1 MWKKAVMRKVLNAMA
16 SFRKLYDKEKI
27 DFSNLL
33 YPNRAMFLLLVPIVV
48 EQLLNSFMGMA
59 DTMMV
64 SNVGSEA
71 ISAVSL
77 VDSINNLVIQMFAA
91 MASGAAIICSQY
103 LGHRDK
109 EGGNKAARQVLLTVL
124 VISLSLTLI
133 GLLLRKPLLRLIF
146 GQIDPGVMDKAM
158 SYFLVTILSYPFL
171 ALFNAGAAFFRAGGN
186 SRFPMIVSVISNL
199 LNIGGNAILI
209 FGLDMGV
216 TGAALSTLFSRIFCA
231 VVVLFSLRRDGQ
243 PIVVRDYYRIRPDM
257 PLIMKILA
265 IGIPS
270 GIENGMF
277 QFGKLAIQSTVSA
290 MGTAAIAAQAMANIL
305 EMVNG
310 IFGVGVG
317 IGLMTMVGQALGAG
331 RKEEARYYIV
341 KCTKIGLVG
350 ILVSCLAVFG
360 LAEPVTRLAGME
372 PESARLCIE
381 MVAAITIAKPLFWAF
396 SFIPGYGMRA
406 AGDVKFSM
414 ITSTLTMW
422 CLRVVLCIFLVKT
435 YNMGPMAVWYG
446 MFADWAVRGIVFTLR
461 FRGDRWLQKRV
472 I

>member
-1 MWKKAVMRKVLNAMA
+1 MRKVLNVMA

-27 DFSNLL
+27 DFNNLL

-109 EGGNKAARQVLLTVL
+109 EGSNKAARQVLLTVL
-124 VISLSLTLI
+124 AISVSLTLI

-146 GQIDPGVMDKAM
+146 GQIEPGVMDKAM

-372 PESARLCIE
+372 PESARLCLE
-381 MVAAITIAKPLFWAF
+381 MVTAITIAKPLFWAF

-422 CLRVVLCIFLVKT
+422 CLRVVLCIFLVKA

>member
-1 MWKKAVMRKVLNAMA
+1 MRKVLNAMA

-109 EGGNKAARQVLLTVL
+109 EGSNKAARQVLLTVL

-381 MVAAITIAKPLFWAF
+381 MVTAITIAKPLFWAF

>member
-1 MWKKAVMRKVLNAMA
+1 MRKVLNAMA

-103 LGHRDK
+103 LGHQDK
-109 EGGNKAARQVLLTVL
+109 EGSNKAARQVLLTVL
-124 VISLSLTLI
+124 VISVSLTLI

-146 GQIDPGVMDKAM
+146 GQIEPGVMDKAM

-171 ALFNAGAAFFRAGGN
+171 ALFNAGAAFFRAEGN

-381 MVAAITIAKPLFWAF
+381 MVTAITIAKPLFWAF

>member
-1 MWKKAVMRKVLNAMA
+1 MA
-16 SFRKLYDKEKI
+16 SFRKLYDKDKI

-103 LGHRDK
+103 IGHKDR
-109 EGGNKAARQVLLTVL
+109 EGSNRAARQVLLTVL
-124 VISLSLTLI
+124 VISLSMTLL

-158 SYFLVTILSYPFL
+158 NYFLVTILSYPFL

-231 VVVLFSLRRDGQ
+231 IVVLFSLRRDGQ
-243 PIVVRDYYRIRPDM
+243 PIVVRDYFRIRPDM
-257 PLIMKILA
+257 PLIVKILA

-290 MGTAAIAAQAMANIL
+290 MGTTAIAAQAMANIL

-360 LAEPVTRLAGME
+360 LAGPVTRLAGME
-372 PESARLCIE
+372 PESARLCLE
-381 MVAAITIAKPLFWAF
+381 MVTAITIAKPLFWAF

-422 CLRVVLCIFLVKT
+422 CLRVVLCIFLVKA

-446 MFADWAVRGIVFTLR
+446 MFADWGVRGIVFTLR
-461 FRGDRWLQKRV
+461 FRGDRWLRKRV

>member
-1 MWKKAVMRKVLNAMA
+1 MA
-16 SFRKLYDKEKI
+16 SFRKLYDKDKI

-33 YPNRAMFLLLVPIVV
+33 YPNRAMFMLLIPIVV

-77 VDSINNLVIQMFAA
+77 VDSINNLVIQVFAA

-109 EGGNKAARQVLLTVL
+109 EGSNKAARQVLLTVL
-124 VISLSLTLI
+124 TISVSLTLI
-133 GLLLRKPLLRLIF
+133 GLLLRKPLLRLVF

-231 VVVLFSLRRDGQ
+231 VVVLFSLRREGQ

-290 MGTAAIAAQAMANIL
+290 MGTTAIAAQAMANIL

-372 PESARLCIE
+372 PESARLCLE
-381 MVAAITIAKPLFWAF
+381 MVTAITIAKPLFWAF

-414 ITSTLTMW
+414 LTSTLTMW

-461 FRGDRWLQKRV
+461 FRGDRWLQRRV